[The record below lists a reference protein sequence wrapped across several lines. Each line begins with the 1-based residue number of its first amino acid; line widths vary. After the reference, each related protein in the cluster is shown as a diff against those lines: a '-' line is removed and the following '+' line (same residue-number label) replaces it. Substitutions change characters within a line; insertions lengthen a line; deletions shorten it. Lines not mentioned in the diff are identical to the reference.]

1 MNLPDL
7 LRSPFGVSLIVFSH
21 GDRLADTRN
30 FFLTVPWASCH
41 IPRSTLPPSRRSL
54 LLWQSCVPSLVAGVT
69 SNLLPPDERIVQVWL
84 PATSDLLPSDVA
96 LLHSTHSS
104 TGLISPVWLHG
115 LASVSNHAADP
126 RRLSGCSGYPAFESD
141 QFDLK
146 AGGLSCSHVSC

>member
-69 SNLLPPDERIVQVWL
+69 SNLLPPDERIGQESHLLRMRGFRL
-84 PATSDLLPSDVA
+84 PLPCRVA
-96 LLHSTHSS
+96 STPSRAFPSS
-104 TGLISPVWLHG
+104 RV
-115 LASVSNHAADP
+115 SVHAADP